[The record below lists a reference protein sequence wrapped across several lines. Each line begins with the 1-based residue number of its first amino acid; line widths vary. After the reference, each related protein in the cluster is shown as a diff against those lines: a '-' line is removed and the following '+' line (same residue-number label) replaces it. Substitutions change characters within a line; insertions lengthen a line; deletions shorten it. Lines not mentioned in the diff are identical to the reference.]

1 MIRNGVQ
8 HSRLGV
14 ILVGLTFLLPACASL
29 TLEQVDYAWPVESVL
44 TVQENNTV
52 SEGRHALTFNVAPLA
67 QKEFQDP
74 NALKGKQIRIL
85 RNTEG
90 YYFITAPE
98 FKHVYVMAPHAGELT
113 LHSRLE
119 VSQQGLRK
127 PALNQRMPYVEL
139 LDGTSVRL
147 LLTGDDILQ
156 PQDLRAEGR

>member
-8 HSRLGV
+8 HTRPGAM
-14 ILVGLTFLLPACASL
+14 LVALALLLPACASL

-44 TVQENNTV
+44 TVQDNNTV

-67 QKEFQDP
+67 EKEFQDL
-74 NALKGKQIRIL
+74 NALRRKQIRIL

-90 YYFITAPE
+90 YYFITAPG
-98 FKHVYVMAPHAGELT
+98 FKHVYVMAPHASELT

-119 VSQQGLRK
+119 VSEQGLRK